1 MGSLPGLR
9 RLFVVACSLA
19 AIVRADVVAADERQP
34 RAEPGTAE
42 IRVGIDEGEI
52 RGADHRALQ
61 AAVDYVAGL
70 GGGVVYIGPG
80 RYEMRNALKLR
91 DNVKVIGSSDET
103 ILVACDGFASPLAAD
118 GDANER
124 QITVEDPSGFRIGD
138 GVSIE
143 DGGSGGFEVTTATL
157 TARTG
162 PNSFRLSAPLYL
174 DYMVSKK
181 ATARLAFPVVG
192 GWNVK
197 NAVVKGLTIDGN
209 RAKAEPLNGC
219 RGAGVYLFECDGVAI
234 RNCTVRNYR
243 GDGISFQVSQNVTVE
258 DCLSENHE
266 GLGIHPGSGSQHPV
280 VCRNRAIGNG
290 GDGLF
295 VCWRVKHGRF
305 EGNEIRGNQKAGIS
319 IGHKDTDNV
328 FRNNTV
334 VGNSLTGILFR
345 NEAEAMGAHRNVF
358 ENNRILDNGGE
369 RGSKSAAI
377 LIEGHH
383 HDLVFRD
390 NTIGNSQAE
399 GKTAVG
405 ILAGDGARNLDADG
419 NEFVNIEKKIEAGK

>member
-1 MGSLPGLR
+1 MNFRARQSGVGLLACL
-9 RLFVVACSLA
+9 LFGALF
-19 AIVRADVVAADERQP
+19 ADVVLGDDRLT

-42 IRVGIDEGEI
+42 IRVGIDEGDI
-52 RGADHRALQ
+52 RGNDHRALQ

-70 GGGVVYIGPG
+70 GGGSVYVGPG

-91 DNVKVIGSSDET
+91 DNVSVVGVAEKT
-103 ILVACDGFASPLAAD
+103 ILAACDGFASPLATD

-138 GVSIE
+138 GVSIG
-143 DGGSGGFEVTTATL
+143 DRDKGGFEVTTATL
-157 TARTG
+157 VAQTG
-162 PNSFRLSAPLYL
+162 RNSFRLSAPLYL
-174 DYMVSKK
+174 DYMVAKK

-197 NAVVKGLTIDGN
+197 NAAVEGLTIDGN
-209 RAKAEPLNGC
+209 REKAQALNGC
-219 RGAGVYLFECDGVAI
+219 RGAGIYLFECDRVAI

-243 GDGISFQVSQNVTVE
+243 GDGISFQVSQNVRVE
-258 DCLSENHE
+258 NCLSENHE

-280 VCRNRAIGNG
+280 VLGNRSIGNG
-290 GDGLF
+290 GDGLY
-295 VCWRVKHGRF
+295 VCWRVKHGVF
-305 EGNEIRGNQKAGIS
+305 EKNEISGNQKAGIS

-334 VGNSLTGILFR
+334 VGNSLTGVLFR

-358 ENNRILDNGGE
+358 EFNRILDNGGE

-383 HDLVFRD
+383 HDLVFRN
-390 NTIGNSQAE
+390 NTIGNTGGD

-405 ILAGDGARNLDADG
+405 ILKGDNAKNLDADG
-419 NEFVNIEKKIEAGK
+419 NEFVNIEKRIESGR